1 MVVTTPG
8 FVVRTLPVQF
18 SLAGLALLLAGLPA
32 RAQGLNNMRDQ
43 LIIHYCTLAVNAD
56 FAKAGKPVPA
66 GLAKDT
72 CTCVAEQVM
81 PGPPLPRPKPFASS
95 RRWASTASVREMAT

>member
-1 MVVTTPG
+1 MVSADPG
-8 FVVRTLPVQF
+8 SALRPLPVLL
-18 SLAGLALLLAGLPA
+18 SVAGSALLLAALPA

-56 FAKAGKPVPA
+56 FTKAGKPVPA

-72 CTCVAEQVM
+72 CTCVAQQVNA
-81 PGPPLPRPKPFASS
+81 R
-95 RRWASTASVREMAT
+95 ATIAQAETICKQQAMGKYNLSP

>member
-1 MVVTTPG
+1 MVSVTTGSVLRP
-8 FVVRTLPVQF
+8 LPVLLC
-18 SLAGLALLLAGLPA
+18 LAGSALLLAGLPA

-56 FAKAGKPVPA
+56 FTKAGKTVPA

-72 CTCVAEQVM
+72 CTCVAEQVNA
-81 PGPPLPRPKPFASS
+81 R
-95 RRWASTASVREMAT
+95 ATIPQAEAICKQQALGKYNLTP

>member
-1 MVVTTPG
+1 MVSAIPG
-8 FVVRTLPVQF
+8 SALRPLPVL
-18 SLAGLALLLAGLPA
+18 LAVAGSALLLAALPA

-72 CTCVAEQVM
+72 CTCVAQQVNA
-81 PGPPLPRPKPFASS
+81 R
-95 RRWASTASVREMAT
+95 ATIPQAETICKQQAMGKYNLSP

>member
-1 MVVTTPG
+1 MPMAVNSPG
-8 FVVRTLPVQF
+8 TASRPLLL
-18 SLAGLALLLAGLPA
+18 SLAGSALLLASLPA

-56 FAKAGKPVPA
+56 FAKAGKTVPA

-72 CTCVAEQVM
+72 CTCVAEQVNA
-81 PGPPLPRPKPFASS
+81 R
-95 RRWASTASVREMAT
+95 ATIPQAEAICKQQALGNYNLSP